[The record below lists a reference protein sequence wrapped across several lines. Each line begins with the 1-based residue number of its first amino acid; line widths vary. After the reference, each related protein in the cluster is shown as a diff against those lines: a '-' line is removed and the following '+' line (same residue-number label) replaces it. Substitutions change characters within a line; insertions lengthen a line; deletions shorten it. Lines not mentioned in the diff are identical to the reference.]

1 MEQKTVS
8 KLIWGAVALAG
19 IGAGAFHYATK
30 RKYDSQDKLVKSV
43 SKEGKAH
50 KFVSK

>member
-19 IGAGAFHYATK
+19 IGAGAYHYSTK
-30 RKYDSQDKLVKSV
+30 RKYDNQKRLIDKV

-50 KFVSK
+50 KFVK